1 MSNRRPSDA
10 LSLERTVLMIFPWLL
25 IYGILSLTLFSC
37 SSSSDEA
44 PWFGRGRHLQPLP
57 YKVVVGPVDVS
68 GGIAGTLQI
77 GMERSEVIA
86 NLGEPLIQAMTDEQ
100 SFKERVWD
108 PEDVDNEFYE
118 GVFAWVEYGQDKK
131 VYQIGFDL
139 EAFCKKF
146 GGEQLVILR
155 YKEHTILLGRHSSQH
170 EVSTLLRSNLG
181 LNRLRISASQIDV
194 INTRVSFDFNA
205 DKHLS
210 RIWLIR

>member
-10 LSLERTVLMIFPWLL
+10 LSLERTVLMIFPWILS
-25 IYGILSLTLFSC
+25 YGILSLALFSC
-37 SSSSDEA
+37 STSSDES
-44 PWFGRGRHLQPLP
+44 PWFGRGQHLQPLP

-68 GGIAGTLQI
+68 RGIAGTLEI

-86 NLGEPLIQAMTDEQ
+86 NLGDPLIQAMTVEQ
-100 SFKERVWD
+100 SFKEGVWD
-108 PEDVDNEFYE
+108 PEDVTNEFYE
-118 GVFAWVEYGQDKK
+118 GVFAWVEYGEDKK
-131 VYQIGFDL
+131 IYQIGFDL
-139 EAFCKKF
+139 EAFYKKF

-155 YKEHTILLGRHSSQH
+155 YKEHTVLLGRHLSQQ

-181 LNRLRISASQIDV
+181 LNQLRVSASGIDV
-194 INTRVSFDFNA
+194 INTRVSFGFNA